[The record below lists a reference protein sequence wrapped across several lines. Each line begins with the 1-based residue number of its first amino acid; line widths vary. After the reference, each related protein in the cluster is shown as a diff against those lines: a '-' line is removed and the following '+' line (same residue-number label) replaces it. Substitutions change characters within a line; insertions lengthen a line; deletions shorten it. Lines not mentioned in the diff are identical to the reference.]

1 MRNERK
7 YTWLTYPQLYSSVF
21 RKRVPSAPAQRGW
34 AELSCFVKGTMRP
47 KNIYIYY
54 RYLVQKVVVG
64 GNCEKDKGAS
74 WKQVNMEA
82 R

>member
-1 MRNERK
+1 
-7 YTWLTYPQLYSSVF
+7 
-21 RKRVPSAPAQRGW
+21 
-34 AELSCFVKGTMRP
+34 MRP